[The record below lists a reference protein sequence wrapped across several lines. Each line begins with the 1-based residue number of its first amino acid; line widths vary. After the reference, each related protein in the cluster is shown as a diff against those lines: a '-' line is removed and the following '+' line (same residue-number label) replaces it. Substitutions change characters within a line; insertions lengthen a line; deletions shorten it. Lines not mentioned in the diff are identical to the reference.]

1 MAGIKFDR
9 LVSRRLAVKISRLLE
24 LSGLKISVNAFL
36 SIAIIIGLILMVFGA
51 IYGFYDMKL
60 GPLLSLGFGLALWG
74 ALLFGMFMVVEFQ
87 IDKRKTTMENILPD
101 FFQLTSANLRSGIA
115 LDRALLLA
123 ARPEFG
129 HFSKEIQ
136 DMSRRLFSGD
146 SLENSLRALS
156 DKYDSLQLRRSIRM
170 MIESIRYGGA
180 MADLFQ
186 QLAKDLRSQ
195 QLTQKE
201 VAGQMLMYSIFI
213 AFAALAAAPVLYGLT
228 TQMISIT
235 DNIWSGILKQN
246 PGGLPST
253 GISFLKPSPP
263 KITPGTYYNFSLVA
277 IMVICGS
284 ASFIM
289 SSMNSGSLVRGLR
302 TLPLFIGL
310 GLAVF
315 FIVSIVIQGLFSGL
329 GAG

>member
-1 MAGIKFDR
+1 MKINFER
-9 LVSRRLAVKISRLLE
+9 LVSRKLAIRISKMLE
-24 LSGLKISVNAFL
+24 LSGIKISVNRIL
-36 SIAIIIGLILMVFGA
+36 SIAIILGIILFIFGA
-51 IYGFYDMKL
+51 IYGFYILKFGAIISVLL
-60 GPLLSLGFGLALWG
+60 GIAFWG
-74 ALLFGMFMVVEFQ
+74 ALIFALFTIIEFR
-87 IDKRKTTMENILPD
+87 IDSRKTTMENILPD
-101 FFQLTSANLRSGIA
+101 YFQLASANLRSGIA

-129 HFSKEIQ
+129 LFSKDIQ
-136 DMSRRLFSGD
+136 EMSRRLFSGET
-146 SLENSLRALS
+146 LENSLRALS
-156 DKYDSLQLRRSIRM
+156 DKYNSLQLKRSVRM

-186 QLAKDLRSQ
+186 QLAKDLRAQ

-228 TQMISIT
+228 TQMITIT
-235 DNIWSGILKQN
+235 DNIWNGILAQN

-263 KITPGTYYNFSLVA
+263 KITPGTYYDFSLVA
-277 IMVICGS
+277 IMIICGS

-302 TLPLFIGL
+302 TMPLFIVLGL
-310 GLAVF
+310 GVF
-315 FIVSIVIQGLFSGL
+315 FIVSIVIQSLFSGL
-329 GAG
+329 GAL

>member
-1 MAGIKFDR
+1 MKINFER
-9 LVSRRLAVKISRLLE
+9 LVSRKLTISISKMLE
-24 LSGLKISVNAFL
+24 LSGIKISVNRLL
-36 SIAIIIGLILMVFGA
+36 SIAIILGIILFVFGA
-51 IYGFYDMKL
+51 IYGFYVLKFGAIISVLL
-60 GPLLSLGFGLALWG
+60 GIALWG
-74 ALLFGMFMVVEFQ
+74 ALIFALFTIIEFR
-87 IDKRKTTMENILPD
+87 IDSRKTAMENILPD
-101 FFQLTSANLRSGIA
+101 YFQLASANLRSGIA

-129 HFSKEIQ
+129 LFSKDIQ
-136 DMSRRLFSGD
+136 EMSRRLFSGET
-146 SLENSLRALS
+146 LENSLRALS
-156 DKYDSLQLRRSIRM
+156 DKYNSLQLKRSVRM

-186 QLAKDLRSQ
+186 QLAKDLRAQ

-228 TQMISIT
+228 TQMITIT
-235 DNIWSGILKQN
+235 DNIWNGILAQN

-263 KITPGTYYNFSLVA
+263 KITPGTYYDFSLVA
-277 IMVICGS
+277 IMIICGS

-302 TLPLFIGL
+302 TMPLFIVLGL
-310 GLAVF
+310 GVF
-315 FIVSIVIQGLFSGL
+315 FIVSIVIQSLFSGL
-329 GAG
+329 GAL

>member
-1 MAGIKFDR
+1 MKINFER
-9 LVSRRLAVKISRLLE
+9 LVSRKLAISISRMLE
-24 LSGLKISVNAFL
+24 LSGIKISVNRLL
-36 SIAIIIGLILMVFGA
+36 SIAIIIGIGLFIFGA
-51 IYGFYDMKL
+51 IYGFYILK
-60 GPLLSLGFGLALWG
+60 FGAIISVLFGIALWG
-74 ALLFGMFMVVEFQ
+74 ALIFALFTILEFR
-87 IDKRKTTMENILPD
+87 IDSRKSAMENILPD
-101 FFQLTSANLRSGIA
+101 YFQLASANLRSGIA

-129 HFSKEIQ
+129 LFSKDIQ
-136 DMSRRLFSGD
+136 EMSRRLFSGET
-146 SLENSLRALS
+146 LENSLRALS
-156 DKYDSLQLRRSIRM
+156 DKYNSLQLKRSVRM

-186 QLAKDLRSQ
+186 QLAKDLRAQ

-228 TQMISIT
+228 TQMITIT
-235 DNIWSGILKQN
+235 DNIWNGILAQN

-277 IMVICGS
+277 IMIICGS

-302 TLPLFIGL
+302 TMPLFVVLGL
-310 GLAVF
+310 GVF
-315 FIVSIVIQGLFSGL
+315 FIVSIVIQSLFSGL
-329 GAG
+329 GAL

>member
-1 MAGIKFDR
+1 MKINFER
-9 LVSRRLAVKISRLLE
+9 LVSRKLTISISKMLE
-24 LSGLKISVNAFL
+24 LSGIKISVNRLL
-36 SIAIIIGLILMVFGA
+36 SIAIILGIILFIFGA
-51 IYGFYDMKL
+51 IYGFYVLKFGAIISVLL
-60 GPLLSLGFGLALWG
+60 GIALWG
-74 ALLFGMFMVVEFQ
+74 ALIFALFTIIEFR
-87 IDKRKTTMENILPD
+87 IDSRKTAMENILPD
-101 FFQLTSANLRSGIA
+101 YFQLASANLRSGIA

-129 HFSKEIQ
+129 LFSKDIQ
-136 DMSRRLFSGD
+136 EMSRRLFSGET
-146 SLENSLRALS
+146 LENSLRALS
-156 DKYDSLQLRRSIRM
+156 DKYNSLQLKRSVRM

-186 QLAKDLRSQ
+186 QLAKDLRAQ

-228 TQMISIT
+228 TQMITIT
-235 DNIWSGILKQN
+235 DNIWNGILAQN

-263 KITPGTYYNFSLVA
+263 KITPGTYYDFSLVA
-277 IMVICGS
+277 IMIICGS

-302 TLPLFIGL
+302 TMPLFIVLGL
-310 GLAVF
+310 GVF
-315 FIVSIVIQGLFSGL
+315 FIVSIVIQSLFSGL
-329 GAG
+329 GAL

>member
-1 MAGIKFDR
+1 MKINFER
-9 LVSRRLAVKISRLLE
+9 LVSRKLTISISKMLE
-24 LSGLKISVNAFL
+24 LSGIKISVNRLL
-36 SIAIIIGLILMVFGA
+36 SIAIILGIILFVFGA
-51 IYGFYDMKL
+51 IYGFYVLKFGAIISVLL
-60 GPLLSLGFGLALWG
+60 GIALCG
-74 ALLFGMFMVVEFQ
+74 ALIFALFTIIEFR
-87 IDKRKTTMENILPD
+87 IDSRKTAMENILPD
-101 FFQLTSANLRSGIA
+101 YFQLASANLRSGIA

-129 HFSKEIQ
+129 LFSKDIQ
-136 DMSRRLFSGD
+136 EMSRRLFSGET
-146 SLENSLRALS
+146 LENSLRALS
-156 DKYDSLQLRRSIRM
+156 DKYNSLQLKRSVRM

-186 QLAKDLRSQ
+186 QLAKDLRAQ

-228 TQMISIT
+228 TQMITIT
-235 DNIWSGILKQN
+235 DNIWNGILAQN

-263 KITPGTYYNFSLVA
+263 KITPGTYYDFSLVA
-277 IMVICGS
+277 IMIICGS

-302 TLPLFIGL
+302 TMPLFIVLGL
-310 GLAVF
+310 GVF
-315 FIVSIVIQGLFSGL
+315 FIVSIVIQSLFSGL
-329 GAG
+329 GAL

>member
-1 MAGIKFDR
+1 MKINFER
-9 LVSRRLAVKISRLLE
+9 LVSRKLAISISKMLE
-24 LSGLKISVNAFL
+24 LSGIKISVNRLL
-36 SIAIIIGLILMVFGA
+36 SIAIIIGIMLFVFGA
-51 IYGFYDMKL
+51 VYGFYILKFGAIISVLL
-60 GPLLSLGFGLALWG
+60 GIALWG
-74 ALLFGMFMVVEFQ
+74 ALIFALFTIIEFR
-87 IDKRKTTMENILPD
+87 IDSRKTTMENILPD
-101 FFQLTSANLRSGIA
+101 YFQLASANLRSGIA

-129 HFSKEIQ
+129 LFSKDIQ
-136 DMSRRLFSGD
+136 EMSRRLFSGET
-146 SLENSLRALS
+146 LENSLRALS
-156 DKYDSLQLRRSIRM
+156 DKYNSLQLKRSVRM

-186 QLAKDLRSQ
+186 QLAKDLRAQ

-228 TQMISIT
+228 TQMITIT
-235 DNIWSGILKQN
+235 DNIWNGILAQN

-263 KITPGTYYNFSLVA
+263 KITPGTYYDFSLVA
-277 IMVICGS
+277 IMIICGS

-302 TLPLFIGL
+302 TMPLFIVLGL
-310 GLAVF
+310 GVF
-315 FIVSIVIQGLFSGL
+315 FIVSIVIQSLFSGL
-329 GAG
+329 GAL